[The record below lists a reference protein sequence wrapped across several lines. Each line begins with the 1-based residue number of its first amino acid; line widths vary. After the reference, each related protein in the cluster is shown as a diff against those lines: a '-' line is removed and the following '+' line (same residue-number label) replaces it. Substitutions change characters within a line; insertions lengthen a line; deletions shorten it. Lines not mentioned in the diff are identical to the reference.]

1 MNNRIITSLLVI
13 LLLSCSKNSVSN
25 DIPKPVS
32 SGEITLIENNVLS
45 CRVVCPSGS
54 PSEARW
60 AAAQINTK
68 LNSLSGGAGS
78 LQPSSK
84 GKDAVEIIIGA
95 DAYEP
100 ARKDYRSFTYGSY
113 LAKCM
118 DNKIVLAAHDSA
130 SYHQLA
136 ADVIKALE
144 KNMKGGALS
153 VKQSSLPHAP
163 EAEIKGFIP
172 PFIGKAL
179 PAYILQTGA
188 VTTDDTAMQ
197 VAYKNLSFEDFT
209 NYCHDLELQGYR
221 KCCENAMFANRYAT
235 YSNGKYLVSVSYYGS
250 TTKLLNIVSELEY
263 GRSIWSIS
271 GTKGSEKEMMM
282 QVYQDNVV
290 YTQSHPGGYVVRL
303 SDGRYFIFDTGYEK
317 TADQLMEYMR
327 KRNTFKDGKVHI
339 ALIIISHP
347 HDDHMNGLMELASR
361 YKSEIECDAVA
372 FNMTNHTRQ
381 SHYALSTLNK
391 KHDSIV
397 KAAEDLGAS
406 CHYLRGGQTLDLAGA
421 KFEVLFTPDEL
432 GTYFL
437 SGKNAQG
444 ESDTNYDQN
453 NSSNIVR
460 LTVGGQTITFTGDCR
475 GGEAGIFN
483 SLVKPVFKSQ
493 IMTVAHHGFN
503 VSATLQMYTE
513 AKPFVLF
520 WNIRKD
526 EQDMSRYFD
535 KQLMAAT
542 YVKKHFFE
550 EELVEIE
557 LPYSL

>member
-1 MNNRIITSLLVI
+1 MTRKLFPWLVAFLI
-13 LLLSCSKNSVSN
+13 LACSKNSESN
-25 DIPKPVS
+25 EIPVPIS
-32 SGEITLIENNVLS
+32 SGTTLIENNELL
-45 CRVVCPSGS
+45 CRVVCPSGA

-60 AAAQINTK
+60 AAAQINSK
-68 LNSLSGGAGS
+68 LNSLSGGSGT
-78 LQPSSK
+78 LQTSSK
-84 GKDAVEIIIGA
+84 GKDAVEIIVGA
-95 DAYEP
+95 GAYEP
-100 ARKDYRSFTYGSY
+100 AKSDYYSFTYGSY
-113 LAKCM
+113 LAKCV
-118 DNKIVLAAHDSA
+118 DNKIILAAHDSA
-130 SYHQLA
+130 SYHKLVE
-136 ADVIKALE
+136 DVTKSFD
-144 KNMKGGALS
+144 KNMSGGVLS
-153 VKQSSLPHAP
+153 LKQSSLPKAP
-163 EAEIKGFIP
+163 EAAIKGFIP
-172 PFIGKAL
+172 PFIGSTL

-197 VAYKNLSFEDFT
+197 VAYENLTLNDYKK
-209 NYCHDLELQGYR
+209 YCGDLEMLGYR
-221 KCCENAMFANRYAT
+221 KCCENSMLANK
-235 YSNGKYLVSVSYYGS
+235 YSSYSDGKHLVSVSFYGS

-263 GRSIWSIS
+263 DKSIWSIS
-271 GTKGSEKEMMM
+271 GTKGDVKEMMM
-282 QVYQDNVV
+282 QVYQDNVT

-303 SDGRYFIFDTGYEK
+303 SDGRFFVFDTGHTE
-317 TADQLMEYMR
+317 TANQLMDYMR
-327 KRNTFKDGKVHI
+327 SRNTFKDGKIHI

-347 HDDHMNGLMELASR
+347 HEDHMKGLLELAAK
-361 YKSEIECDAVA
+361 YKYEIACDAVA

-391 KHDSIV
+391 LHDSIV
-397 KAAEDLGAS
+397 KAADDLGAS
-406 CHYLRGGQTLDLAGA
+406 CHYLRGGQTIDLAGA
-421 KFEVLFTPDEL
+421 KLEVLFTPDEL

-444 ESDTNYDQN
+444 ESDTNLDQN

-483 SLVKPVFKSQ
+483 KLVKPVFRSE

-503 VSATLQMYTE
+503 VSATLAMYTE
-513 AKPFVLF
+513 AQPFVLF

-535 KQLMAAT
+535 KQLMAAS

-557 LPYSL
+557 LPYRL